1 EHKRCADTKVLTPC
15 FGADSWRQYLGA
27 PIACR
32 GGGVTS
38 ATEEDARQME
48 CIYKELLGGGEE
60 KGDKDE

>member
-1 EHKRCADTKVLTPC
+1 MLTPC
-15 FGADSWRQYLGA
+15 FGTDSWRQYLGA